1 MKNSLPASSYYI
13 HRACFSALTL
23 EQFYQVAQLRQ
34 DVFILEQQS
43 IYSDLDGLDQQ
54 AMHFLCFPAQQ
65 PDAQLVGYAR
75 YRQGHQAHEFKI
87 ERVVL
92 AKAARG
98 TGLGKRLMQT
108 LLGDIQQ
115 QCPKPLISLSAQLDA
130 QAFYQLLGFV
140 AQGDSYDDGGIEHIT
155 MHWDGK

>member
-54 AMHFLCFPAQQ
+54 AMHFLCFPTQQ
-65 PDAQLVGYAR
+65 PDAPLMGYAR
-75 YRQGHQAHEFKI
+75 YRQGNQAHEFKI

-92 AKAARG
+92 TKTARG

-108 LLGDIQQ
+108 LLADIQQ
-115 QCPKPLISLSAQLDA
+115 QYPEPLIGLSAQVDA
-130 QAFYQLLGFV
+130 QAFYQSLGFV
-140 AQGDSYDDGGIEHIT
+140 AEGDSYDDGGIEHVT
-155 MHWDGK
+155 MYWNGN